1 MPSRANSQASPRVLA
16 LKTCLCQGT
25 KACCAPVL
33 SEMVSSHFTS
43 IWTSLLLRSAV
54 NTSFMR
60 RGTKIESF
68 AHGEARYVKRKLLP
82 WEGWMWEAQLSKVRT
97 EVG

>member
-16 LKTCLCQGT
+16 LKTCLCQGI
-25 KACCAPVL
+25 KACYAPVL
-33 SEMVSSHFTS
+33 SEMVSSHFTYGLVFCFS
-43 IWTSLLLRSAV
+43 SAV
-54 NTSFMR
+54 NISFMR

>member
-1 MPSRANSQASPRVLA
+1 MPLC
-16 LKTCLCQGT
+16 CLRWFPLILPPYGLVFCF
-25 KACCAPVL
+25 
-33 SEMVSSHFTS
+33 S
-43 IWTSLLLRSAV
+43 SAV
-54 NTSFMR
+54 INSFMR

-68 AHGEARYVKRKLLP
+68 AHGETRYVKRKLLP